1 VQIGRV
7 AAEVTRAG
15 PAGEAHEFGRSCERR
30 EMAMDIDVLLF
41 ETASA
46 VIVAVVLLAIFRHI

>member
-1 VQIGRV
+1 MTKTRKAP
-7 AAEVTRAG
+7 AAK
-15 PAGEAHEFGRSCERR
+15 PAEAHEFGRSCERR

-46 VIVAVVLLAIFRHI
+46 VIVAIVLLAIFQRI

>member
-1 VQIGRV
+1 M
-7 AAEVTRAG
+7 A
-15 PAGEAHEFGRSCERR
+15 AGEAHEFGRSCERR

-46 VIVAVVLLAIFRHI
+46 VIVAIVLLAIFQRI